1 MIQQFLGAQ
10 DTYLLIMQM
19 LCVVYIEAM
28 FASTSRK
35 LGHLVHHYG
44 GTAVGSFIEP
54 DESPLKGSVT
64 RAMFV
69 DATHDNDPGH
79 IQVEKYL
86 LFVCLFVCLSV
97 CLSVCL
103 FVCLHACLSS
113 VCLFACYLSACL
125 FVCLF
130 ATMPFCLLQCHFA
143 CSHEVCGM
151 LYPTLLWSP

>member
-1 MIQQFLGAQ
+1 MF
-10 DTYLLIMQM
+10 T
-19 LCVVYIEAM
+19 EAM

-79 IQVEKYL
+79 IQVGNPL
-86 LFVCLFVCLSV
+86 SVCLSV
-97 CLSVCL
+97 CLSVSVSLCVWL
-103 FVCLHACLSS
+103 FI
-113 VCLFACYLSACL
+113 YR

-130 ATMPFCLLQCHFA
+130 AFLFDCYTTILPVVTKCLG
-143 CSHEVCGM
+143 CSAQHCSSCRSRVCCWQLPWLWWTSAPHGE
-151 LYPTLLWSP
+151 LTLVCLVSCVSPW

>member
-1 MIQQFLGAQ
+1 
-10 DTYLLIMQM
+10 M

-86 LFVCLFVCLSV
+86 LFVCL
-97 CLSVCL
+97 SVCL
-103 FVCLHACLSS
+103 FVRLFICLFTCLSV
-113 VCLFACYLSACL
+113 VCLFICLLSICMFVCL
-125 FVCLF
+125 FVCYNAILLV
-130 ATMPFCLLQCHFA
+130 TMPFCL
-143 CSHEVCGM
+143 
-151 LYPTLLWSP
+151 

>member
-1 MIQQFLGAQ
+1 
-10 DTYLLIMQM
+10 M

-86 LFVCLFVCLSV
+86 LFVCLSV
-97 CLSVCL
+97 CLSVRLFICLFTCL
-103 FVCLHACLSS
+103 FV
-113 VCLFACYLSACL
+113 VCLFICL
-125 FVCLF
+125 LYICMFVCLF